1 MLVAI
6 IHGILLDTNDAEIC
20 NLLCE
25 QCNASAVFSDD
36 YCECNFSDDNDEGT
50 ECIQRLQR
58 EIQTIDLNVLSD
70 DLTDEERSV
79 RSILKSRRRL
89 RMGDADKVAQ
99 YFINGGPSAGHSHFF
114 GAYNAA
120 YDSADPRT
128 NSFSGVADKN
138 NPESEFYD
146 DVSSHVSLT
155 SPISRSTYNSPL
167 YVLPEAA
174 KHEDPATLD
183 ARERSLTGSANSVLN
198 YPPNGWYD
206 LLSPLLGT
214 YPYGGYRYGV
224 PLHHSVLRTATL
236 PSQLLHNLFAHRLP
250 NRYPMYHGSIV
261 RSANPLQDSLPFV
274 DRSCKNV
281 DDDAALYD
289 SSTARNNADKSVAY
303 NVGESIPG
311 SDFPVQFSQFIK
323 PYIFGTDTLHQPMQY
338 RYFGSPN
345 PQYPYYNPLISV
357 LNPLNGYILQPIPQS
372 LSDQLISAPNPTS
385 CYTNNAN
392 SEQRSDAAV
401 LTDKIVNADDKT
413 KGLNIIA
420 DIISKEENKADSGGS
435 Q

>member
-1 MLVAI
+1 MAIQYNRHQFLLLIHILCYAAI

-89 RMGDADKVAQ
+89 RM
-99 YFINGGPSAGHSHFF
+99 
-114 GAYNAA
+114 
-120 YDSADPRT
+120 
-128 NSFSGVADKN
+128 
-138 NPESEFYD
+138 
-146 DVSSHVSLT
+146 
-155 SPISRSTYNSPL
+155 
-167 YVLPEAA
+167 EAA